1 MNPAYHKWVLLG
13 ILTLT
18 WGSSFILIKQGL
30 VVYTPMEVGA
40 LRLCVAGL
48 ALVFFGVR
56 SFKYIPK
63 KLMPWVIAGGGMGN
77 FIPMFLFPLAQER
90 VSSSMAGILDSLVP
104 MFILLFGFLF
114 FGIKSRVWQV
124 IGAVIGF
131 IGAAMLMG
139 GDADGGK
146 SDVFHSLLIVLATA
160 FYGMNGL
167 IINRYLSGIPSFK
180 LSAAVFTIWFGPSLI
195 ILGLTG
201 FFSTF
206 TGTAAQW
213 QGLGYV
219 AVLGLVG
226 TALAM
231 ILFYKLLQLTSALF
245 ASMVTY
251 LIPIVAV
258 MWGVLDGERLGWSH
272 ALGGVL
278 ILLGVYLIQR
288 NPNRGHLPPGTAPKQ
303 APIRSGDALN
313 QKHSPASSKG

>member
-1 MNPAYHKWVLLG
+1 MHPVYQKWVLLG

-90 VSSSMAGILDSLVP
+90 VSSSMAAILDSLVP

-124 IGAVIGF
+124 IGVVIGF
-131 IGAAMLMG
+131 AGAALLIGIDTSG
-139 GDADGGK
+139 GH
-146 SDVFHSLLIVLATA
+146 SDVFHSLLIIVATA

-180 LSAAVFTIWFGPSLI
+180 LSAAVFTIWFGPSLV
-195 ILGLTG
+195 ILGFSG

-219 AVLGLVG
+219 AILGLVG

-231 ILFYKLLQLTSALF
+231 ILFYKLLQQTSALF

-272 ALGGVL
+272 ALGGLL

-288 NPNRGHLPPGTAPKQ
+288 KPRQKRVTQ
-303 APIRSGDALN
+303 AEALTEDI
-313 QKHSPASSKG
+313 A

>member
-1 MNPAYHKWVLLG
+1 MG

-18 WGSSFILIKQGL
+18 WGSSFILIKQSL
-30 VVYTPMEVGA
+30 VVYTPMQVGA
-40 LRLCVAGL
+40 LRLCAAGL

-56 SFKYIPK
+56 SFKHIPK
-63 KLMPWVIAGGGMGN
+63 KLMPWVIVGGGMGN

-104 MFILLFGFLF
+104 MFILLFGYLF
-114 FGIKSRVWQV
+114 FGIKSRMWQV
-124 IGAVIGF
+124 VGAVIGF

-139 GDADGGK
+139 NDANGGK

-180 LSAAVFTIWFGPSLI
+180 LSAAVFTIWFGPSLLV
-195 ILGLTG
+195 LGFSG
-201 FFSTF
+201 FFTSF
-206 TGTAAQW
+206 VGTAAQW

-219 AVLGLVG
+219 AILGLVG
-226 TALAM
+226 TAAAM
-231 ILFYKLLQLTSALF
+231 ILFYKLLQMTSAIF

-251 LIPIVAV
+251 LMPIVAV

-272 ALGGVL
+272 ALGGML
-278 ILLGVYLIQR
+278 ILVGVYLIQR
-288 NPNRGHLPPGTAPKQ
+288 KPSR
-303 APIRSGDALN
+303 
-313 QKHSPASSKG
+313 KHVMAVETMH

>member
-1 MNPAYHKWVLLG
+1 MGV
-13 ILTLT
+13 LTLT

-30 VVYTPMEVGA
+30 AVYTPMEVGA

-48 ALVFFGVR
+48 ALVFFGIR

-63 KLMPWVIAGGGMGN
+63 RLMPWVIAGGGMGN

-90 VSSSMAGILDSLVP
+90 VSSAMAGILDSLVP

-114 FGIKSRVWQV
+114 FGIKSRVGQV
-124 IGAVIGF
+124 VGAAVGF

-139 GDADGGK
+139 GGADGGN
-146 SDVFHSLLIVLATA
+146 SDVFHSLLIILATA

-180 LSAAVFTIWFGPSLI
+180 LSAAVFTIWFGPALI
-195 ILGLTG
+195 ILGFTG

-219 AVLGLVG
+219 TILGLVG

-272 ALGGVL
+272 ALGGML
-278 ILLGVYLIQR
+278 ILVGVYLIQR
-288 NPNRGHLPPGTAPKQ
+288 KPSRKHETPTLVPQGAAAHAIDAQ
-303 APIRSGDALN
+303 ADGALD
-313 QKHSPASSKG
+313 QKHHTIGSKRR

>member
-1 MNPAYHKWVLLG
+1 MNPVYQKWVLLG

-56 SFKYIPK
+56 SFKHIPK
-63 KLMPWVIAGGGMGN
+63 KLLPWVVVGGGMGN

-90 VSSSMAGILDSLVP
+90 VSSSMAAILDSLVP

-114 FGIKSRVWQV
+114 FGIRSRVWQV
-124 IGAVIGF
+124 VGVIIGF
-131 IGAAMLMG
+131 SGAALLIGIDTG
-139 GDADGGK
+139 GGH
-146 SDVFHSLLIVLATA
+146 SDVFHSLLIIVATA
-160 FYGMNGL
+160 CYGMNGL

-195 ILGLTG
+195 ILGLTD

-219 AVLGLVG
+219 AILGLVG

-231 ILFYKLLQLTSALF
+231 ILFYKLLQQTSALF

-272 ALGGVL
+272 ALGGLL

-288 NPNRGHLPPGTAPKQ
+288 KPRQKRVTQ
-303 APIRSGDALN
+303 AEALTEDI
-313 QKHSPASSKG
+313 A

>member
-1 MNPAYHKWVLLG
+1 
-13 ILTLT
+13 
-18 WGSSFILIKQGL
+18 
-30 VVYTPMEVGA
+30 MEVGA

-56 SFKYIPK
+56 SFKHIPR

-90 VSSSMAGILDSLVP
+90 VSSSMAAILDSLVP
-104 MFILLFGFLF
+104 LFILLFGFLF
-114 FGIKSRVWQV
+114 FGVKSRAWQV
-124 IGAVIGF
+124 VGVVIGF
-131 IGAAMLMG
+131 AGAAVLIG
-139 GDADGGK
+139 IDNGGGK
-146 SDVFHSLLIVLATA
+146 SDVLHSLLIILATA

-167 IINRYLSGIPSFK
+167 IVNRYLSGIPSFK
-180 LSAAVFTIWFGPSLI
+180 LSAVVFTIWFGPALI

-213 QGLGYV
+213 QGLGFV
-219 AVLGLVG
+219 AILGLVG

-272 ALGGVL
+272 AVGGLL

-288 NPNRGHLPPGTAPKQ
+288 KPGPKREAPTVVPEGASAHVNDPFNQRHNPTG
-303 APIRSGDALN
+303 
-313 QKHSPASSKG
+313 SKG